1 MILNTVDQIG
11 NVYCH
16 ELAAMGFDLILSGP
30 PIDSERMERQAAV
43 IQERHQVRAKV
54 IIIDYNKLVTRKED
68 IETDSATNQEII
80 EALDGLEICMLI
92 NN

>member
-43 IQERHQVRAKV
+43 I
-54 IIIDYNKLVTRKED
+54 
-68 IETDSATNQEII
+68 
-80 EALDGLEICMLI
+80 
-92 NN
+92 